1 MLCVVNVVNL
11 VGYLSINNYNLS
23 DSSQVINVSNNQID
37 CLQSEIFFLREEI
50 KEKSNLL
57 KLIIKSQ
64 SSIKHEPKPGNS
76 AGHRNFD
83 NLLTVDK
90 NSLHPVKTDINP
102 DSNTETNKNISSEQS
117 DATLNLIPVSRGKH
131 VIENVKTETLISF
144 STTTTQT
151 TAKLTPVS
159 NSYSDVVHTAD
170 TNSDA
175 TTIRNFNESHN
186 TNRSRQYTFLIGDSM
201 LKKTDGYLL
210 THSIN
215 HKFIL
220 KTRSSQQLK
229 WKI

>member
-23 DSSQVINVSNNQID
+23 DSSQVINVSNNQIV
-37 CLQSEIFFLREEI
+37 CLQSEIFFRREEI

-64 SSIKHEPKPGNS
+64 PSIKHESKPGNS

-90 NSLHPVKTDINP
+90 NSVHSVKTDINP

-117 DATLNLIPVSRGKH
+117 DATLPLIPVSRGKH
-131 VIENVKTETLISF
+131 VIESAKTETLISS

-159 NSYSDVVHTAD
+159 NTNSDVVHTAD
-170 TNSDA
+170 TNNDA
-175 TTIRNFNESHN
+175 TTIRNSNESHN
-186 TNRSRQYTFLIGDSM
+186 TNKSKQYAFLIGASM

-215 HKFIL
+215 HKFVL
-220 KTRSSQQLK
+220 KTRSSLQLK